1 MWNGKMKALTFTF
14 DDGVYEDKRLCEILN
29 KYKMKGTFNIIGSRL
44 IKRERIKGDK
54 PRLSIDDMRVVYEGH
69 EVAMHTYTHPF
80 LTDLKRESI
89 RYEVLADRAKIRDE
103 LDRDP
108 VGIVYPMG
116 AYNETVLEVLS
127 ELGVRYGR
135 TNKSTYNFDLPEP
148 DQLLEWKFTCR
159 HHYEHIF
166 ELAERFIALKPDRPQ
181 LFSVMG
187 HSYEFKTEEDWA
199 RIERFCDLVANRDDI
214 FYGTN
219 AECLMLN

>member
-14 DDGVYEDKRLCEILN
+14 DDGVYEDKRLCELLN

-54 PRLSIDDMRVVYEGH
+54 PRLSIDDMLEIYEGH

-103 LDRDP
+103 LGRDP
-108 VGIVYPMG
+108 VGIAYPMG

-127 ELGVRYGR
+127 ELGVSYGR
-135 TNKSTYNFDLPEP
+135 TNKSTYNFELPEK
-148 DQLLEWKFTCR
+148 DCLLEWKFTCR
-159 HHYEHIF
+159 HHHEGLM
-166 ELAERFIALKPDRPQ
+166 ELAEKFVSMKPDSPQ

-187 HSYEFKTEEDWA
+187 HSYEFDSEEKWA
-199 RIERFCDLVANRDDI
+199 VIERFCEFMSDRDDI

-219 AECLMLN
+219 AECLLEK